1 MPCPYP
7 PHGTAYPLVLSKSN
21 DDEVR
26 VTRIIKAAAAAEAG
40 KPKGYHFLEERTSG
54 KPLGFYTPGPPLSVT
69 APSMTGVTSNLY
81 L

>member
-26 VTRIIKAAAAAEAG
+26 VTRIIKAAAEAG
-40 KPKGYHFLEERTSG
+40 KSKGYRFLEERTSG
-54 KPLGFYTPGPPLSVT
+54 KPLGFYTPGNPVSVT